1 VGIAEEAASSFFFL
15 LLVFGSNFFSIFL
28 SVLADSQSR
37 TMMACLSRNR
47 MEMNG
52 LSRVKGKVR
61 KEEPGIYSLRIVG
74 RICRGISAL
83 VKEKKK
89 SIFKCRYLKH
99 RIVTFWKA
107 AILSAVPAQNIYL
120 RQKLTEL
127 AYKRILYVAGM
138 LD

>member
-1 VGIAEEAASSFFFL
+1 VGVAEEAASSFFFL

-28 SVLADSQSR
+28 SVLADSQPR

-83 VKEKKK
+83 VKEKKNT
-89 SIFKCRYLKH
+89 SSN
-99 RIVTFWKA
+99 V
-107 AILSAVPAQNIYL
+107 AILS
-120 RQKLTEL
+120 TE
-127 AYKRILYVAGM
+127 
-138 LD
+138 